1 MSKTKLLT
9 IAVITLLLL
18 NISAIGFMVYNG
30 PMRNGPRH
38 RGEGPKRLIIEKL
51 HFDDQQQAQYKALIQ
66 THHEMIQTLDEQ
78 ILETKNRLYLQLL
91 KTTVDA
97 KAEDSII
104 NVIVG
109 YQKQIEETHF
119 KHFQDIKKICK
130 PDQME
135 NYYDLTEELSRL
147 FSKHPKD
154 KHE

>member
-51 HFDDQQQAQYKALIQ
+51 HLDRQQQAQYKKLIQ
-66 THHEMIQTLDEQ
+66 WHHGTIQTLDEQ
-78 ILETKNRLYLQLL
+78 ILETKKRLYLQLL

-97 KAEDSII
+97 KAEDSLI

-109 YQKQIEETHF
+109 YQKKIEQTHF

-135 NYYDLTEELSRL
+135 NYYDLTEELTQL
-147 FSKHPKD
+147 FSKQHPA
-154 KHE
+154 KHH